1 MKCIASSWFSK
12 HSRPNLRGSCWR
24 NASVASSFDD
34 DTLNED
40 LIQRIRR
47 HGRPAHLGI
56 LAVGPLELFAVA
68 DGLAVE
74 TGRRAQSCGHRN
86 TGGSSGYVRSPID
99 D

>member
-1 MKCIASSWFSK
+1 VHRFILVFEAQPPEPSWFMLAE
-12 HSRPNLRGSCWR
+12 RIGCLL
-24 NASVASSFDD
+24 VDD

-86 TGGSSGYVRSPID
+86 TGGPSGYVRSPID